1 MKGQIQYTPVFCFL
15 LSTVHLFREN
25 IAAQGRSGLTARKI
39 IPATYPRPKMGGDIL
54 TALQV
59 SRATGI
65 SPNTV
70 YAHLRRGYLKGVQ
83 PGAGER
89 WYIRPIDCIE
99 WAQICFNAGGITMRP
114 PDYIRGFI
122 EAFHSGELH

>member
-1 MKGQIQYTPVFCFL
+1 M
-15 LSTVHLFREN
+15 
-25 IAAQGRSGLTARKI
+25 
-39 IPATYPRPKMGGDIL
+39 

-83 PGAGER
+83 RGVGER

-122 EAFHSGELH
+122 ETFYSGELH